1 MKKVIDKTT
10 TAIIGLVSG
19 VALLATLIMFVGL
32 IGVIFRVYN
41 ADFFL
46 SNVAIFKTLTID
58 RFIML
63 LVWLMWCA
71 LVSLFG
77 IASLRK
83 NQSNQQFKPFYSIA
97 VLFGVLPYL
106 TTFLYVLFTNQCL
119 WFSVMIVWVGILY
132 FIVNRIIAIIS
143 SYDSVNVFYQS
154 FISQSATI
162 RVLEISTIILAF
174 TSVVLPFI
182 D

>member
-1 MKKVIDKTT
+1 MKAIDKVT
-10 TAIIGLVSG
+10 TAFIGFISS
-19 VALLATLIMFVGL
+19 VALLATLIMLVGM

-63 LVWLMWCA
+63 LVFLMWSA

-77 IASLRK
+77 IMSLRK
-83 NQSNQQFKPFYSIA
+83 NQNNHQFKPFYSVT
-97 VLFGVLPYL
+97 VLLGVLPFL
-106 TTFLYVLFTNQCL
+106 TTFLYVLFSNQCL
-119 WFSVMIVWVGILY
+119 WFSIMIVWVGILY
-132 FIVNRIIAIIS
+132 FIVNRIIVIIS
-143 SYDSVNVFYQS
+143 SYNSIIGFYQS
-154 FISQSATI
+154 FLRQSGII
-162 RVLEISTIILAF
+162 RVLEISTILLAF
-174 TSVVLPFI
+174 ISVALPFI

>member
-1 MKKVIDKTT
+1 MKTKDKIT
-10 TAIIGLVSG
+10 TAFIGVVSG
-19 VALLATLIMFVGL
+19 IAVLATLIMFVGL

-63 LVWLMWCA
+63 LVWLAWGA

-77 IASLRK
+77 IAYLRK
-83 NQSNQQFKPFYSIA
+83 SQNGQQFKPFYSIV

-106 TTFLYVLFTNQCL
+106 TTFLYVLFSNQCL

-132 FIVNRIIAIIS
+132 FIVNRIIAIIG
-143 SYDSVNVFYQS
+143 SYNSINGFYQS

-162 RVLEISTIILAF
+162 RVLEISTIIFAF
-174 TSVVLPFI
+174 ASVALPFI